1 MSYTT
6 FTANP
11 AALIAQPGRAV
22 NTFPSG
28 LVRVDQTYLGLTAQA
43 ASHRATLAV
52 GNDMPGDSSPCIDG
66 LKIFP
71 EVQEKRREDGFTEYI
86 VSAYGRCN
94 STGSGYMLGWQR
106 SRSFAWHGPWTT
118 GDLLNPDSNGLVFDC
133 KFSFGNFVNDSTL
146 TKAEYSN
153 VYPPEV
159 NTFTNTPTLD
169 ISANTVLTEVF
180 SLSGTSPGSKY
191 DATVPIASSVTA
203 VLTDKYT
210 YNNFWT
216 YEYSVTVIL
225 ANYIRAKFSDGST
238 NDQYSANPG
247 VPYNIGTIYLVI
259 TPNNGSRTI
268 NYFGDFLEVKS
279 VQNFDFN
286 RISSSDI
293 TSTIPNQ

>member
-1 MSYTT
+1 MQKIYEKNSGD
-6 FTANP
+6 
-11 AALIAQPGRAV
+11 LIATLPRTV
-22 NTFPSG
+22 DTFPSG
-28 LVRVDQTYLGLTAQA
+28 LVRVNQMYVGRSDLNST
-43 ASHRATLAV
+43 HRQLVQV
-52 GNDMPGDSSPCIDG
+52 GNTLPSGDNSPSIDP
-66 LKIFP
+66 LRIFP
-71 EVQEKRREDGFTEYI
+71 EVAEKKRSDGFTEYS
-86 VSAYGRCN
+86 VTAYGRWN

-106 SRSFAWHGPWTT
+106 SRSFAWHGPW
-118 GDLLNPDSNGLVFDC
+118 GGGAILNPDSNGLVFDC

-159 NTFTNTPTLD
+159 NTFTNIPTLD
-169 ISANTVLTEVF
+169 ISANTTLTEVF
-180 SLSGTSPGSKY
+180 SLSGTSPGSRY

-203 VLTDKYT
+203 VLTKKYT
-210 YNNFWT
+210 FGGVWS

-225 ANYIRAKFSDGST
+225 ANYIRAKFSNGST

-268 NYFGDFLEVKS
+268 NYFGDFLEVKN

-286 RISSSDI
+286 RISSEDI